1 MKPFFTSLS
10 PVLFLVLMMEIILSG
25 KESTVYKKIKH
36 WGIFE
41 NYFKKGNYLAITDKQ
56 SYAKVKIYDLEVSH

>member
-1 MKPFFTSLS
+1 
-10 PVLFLVLMMEIILSG
+10 MMEIILNG